1 MTDLTNPR
9 ATVAALLEDVHAL
22 MNNMQTA
29 AAKLQHWL
37 NATAAAPAATVVVP
51 VVAAPVPAPVVVAP
65 AKRGRKP
72 KEKHPVLEALTRMA
86 KGWPA
91 KTDLAD
97 TVVLLTPTHICTLP
111 NAKVYWDYPCNT
123 GLTSG
128 RAAVSGREL
137 LDVMKRAGAHAQL
150 TASADS
156 QSLQVEG
163 DVAVRLRAQ
172 GGFTADTW
180 DEQAA
185 SLQHRPPTKVLAHGV
200 WSRATYEA
208 AVAASSVCSK
218 DATRSTLTNVLFD
231 KEGYA
236 VATDGHRLDVR
247 PIHHD
252 GESLLVPASVMPVL
266 ATCESSV
273 FWEVN
278 ATHIRLIDADGVAFT
293 FPRSTEQFPN
303 WRHVMPSKDNTTFA
317 ISVDREALLLRTKV
331 KPAGLPYWHCHLIDN
346 ELQVEEHGVDGATKF
361 TIPVNVLERPDGDR
375 CLPRFGLNYTYVRDM
390 CEGSN
395 SRYITLFVEDQ
406 LAPILCTPG
415 TAVSYEHAVSLNEP
429 VHIIMPVRI

>member
-1 MTDLTNPR
+1 MTDMTAP
-9 ATVAALLEDVHAL
+9 VAALLQDLHAL
-22 MNNMQTA
+22 INKAQATA
-29 AAKLQHWL
+29 DQLQYWL
-37 NATAAAPAATVVVP
+37 NAASSTAAAPVPAAAP
-51 VVAAPVPAPVVVAP
+51 VVAAPVVAAPVVAAP

-72 KEKHPVLEALTRMA
+72 KEKHAVLEALTRMA

-97 TVVLLTPTHICTLP
+97 SVVLLTPDRIRTLP
-111 NAKVYWDYPCNT
+111 NAKIYWDYPCNT

-128 RAAVSGREL
+128 RAAMSGREL
-137 LDVMKRAGAHAQL
+137 LDVMKRAGANAQL

-163 DVAVRLRAQ
+163 DVTVRLRAQ
-172 GGFTADTW
+172 GGFTADAW

-200 WSRATYEA
+200 WSRATCEA

-218 DATRSTLTNVLFD
+218 DATRPTLTNVLFD
-231 KEGYA
+231 KAGYV

-273 FWEVN
+273 FWEVSD
-278 ATHIRLIDADGVAFT
+278 THIRLIDADGVAFT

-303 WRHVMPSKDNTTFA
+303 WRHVMPRKDNTETFA
-317 ISVDREALLLRTKV
+317 ISVDREALLLRSKV

-361 TIPVNVLERPDGDR
+361 TLPVSVLERPDGDR

-390 CEGSN
+390 CEGSD
-395 SRYITLFVEDQ
+395 SKYITLFVEDQ
-406 LAPILCTPG
+406 LAPILCS
-415 TAVSYEHAVSLNEP
+415 TAVTYGHAVSLNAP
-429 VHIIMPVRI
+429 AHLIMPVRI